1 MAFSEQFVLS
11 EEYING
17 LRVRVTVQDT
27 DTDTLSFV
35 FDGGEFEIKRVVITD
50 RWVKVETVDRGT
62 YRYATDSVRELWTHD
77 AIKVEEIENNEN

>member
-27 DTDTLSFV
+27 ETETLSFV

-50 RWVKVETVDRGT
+50 LWVKVETVDRGT

-77 AIKVEEIENNEN
+77 IIEVEEIENNEN

>member
-11 EEYING
+11 DEYING

-35 FDGGEFEIKRVVITD
+35 FDGSEFNIKRVVITD
-50 RWVKVETVDRGT
+50 RWVKIETVDRGT

-77 AIKVEEIENNEN
+77 IIEVKEIENNEN

>member
-1 MAFSEQFVLS
+1 MDHA

-27 DTDTLSFV
+27 DTETLSIV
-35 FDGGEFEIKRVVITD
+35 FDGGEYEIKRVVITD

-62 YRYATDSVRELWTHD
+62 FRYATDSVRELWTHD
-77 AIKVEEIENNEN
+77 IIKVEEIENNEN